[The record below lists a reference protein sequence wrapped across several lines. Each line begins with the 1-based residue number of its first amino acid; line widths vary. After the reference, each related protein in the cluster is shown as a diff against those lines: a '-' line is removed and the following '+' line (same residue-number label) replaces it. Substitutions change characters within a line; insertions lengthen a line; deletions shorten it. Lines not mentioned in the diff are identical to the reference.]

1 MATIAMW
8 ILICLLIFSIVII
21 FIGVRNSVVSGREE
35 EMIKN
40 RGKETTALI
49 THTEQNKNQSIEGVL
64 HLNLTL
70 EFSADNQVRV
80 TQREVFV
87 RMLHLDEFRAGK
99 SVKIRY
105 LAEEPTKLVVLG
117 NCIN

>member
-1 MATIAMW
+1 MATKAFW
-8 ILICLLIFSIVII
+8 ILNFLVIFFVVII
-21 FIGVRNSVVSGREE
+21 FIGVRNSVVSGREKQ
-35 EMIKN
+35 MIKN
-40 RGKETTALI
+40 RGNETTALI

-70 EFSADNQVRV
+70 KFNADNQVRV

-99 SVKIRY
+99 SVTIRY
-105 LAEEPTKLVVLG
+105 LAEDPTKIVVMG
-117 NCIN
+117 NGKN

>member
-8 ILICLLIFSIVII
+8 ILVFLVIFSVVII

-49 THTEQNKNQSIEGVL
+49 THTEQNKNQSTEGVL

-80 TQREVFV
+80 TQRELFV